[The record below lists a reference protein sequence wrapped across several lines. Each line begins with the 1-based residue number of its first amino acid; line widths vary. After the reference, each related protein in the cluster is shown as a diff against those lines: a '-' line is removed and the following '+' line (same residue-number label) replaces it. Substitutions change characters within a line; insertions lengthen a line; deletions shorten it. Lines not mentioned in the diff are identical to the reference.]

1 MPELFDVVELL
12 VTLPKSNLHVGVR
25 GAIVDC
31 YSDGNYEIEFSDRS
45 GETIA
50 LYTLSSEQFLVVWN
64 AKEGR
69 WLSVSEQLAGMVERL
84 SDERQIQVL
93 EFARSLSER

>member
-12 VTLPKSNLHVGVR
+12 VTLPASNLRVGVR

-31 YSDGNYEIEFSDRS
+31 YAGGSYEVEFATNS

-50 LYTLSSEQFLVVWN
+50 LCTLSSEQFLVVWK
-64 AKEGR
+64 AKEQR
-69 WLSVSEQLAGMVERL
+69 WLSVAEQLAAMVERL
-84 SDERQIQVL
+84 PDERQKQVL
-93 EFARSLSER
+93 EFARSLSQR

>member
-1 MPELFDVVELL
+1 VPELFDVVELL
-12 VTLPKSNLHVGVR
+12 VTLPASNLRPGVR

-31 YSDGNYEIEFSDRS
+31 YSDGSYEVEFTDNS

-50 LYTLSSEQFLVVWN
+50 LYTLSSEQFLVVWQ
-64 AKEGR
+64 AKEQR
-69 WLSVSEQLAGMVERL
+69 WLSVAEQLAAMLERL
-84 SDERQIQVL
+84 PDERQKQVL